1 MSGACAGKVAET
13 AVELLEQFARGD
25 QDAFEALFRRH
36 QGEVYGWIVRIVRDP
51 AAAEDL
57 TVETFWRIYRTR
69 SRFDPRYGF
78 SPWARRVATNL
89 ALGHLSARRHRTE
102 FLDEAPPA
110 RVRCAPP
117 DPAVSAEVRQKVAA
131 AFEKLPARLRAAATL
146 AMIEE
151 TPYGEIA
158 AALGISAAAVKSR
171 VFRATRLLRTSLR
184 RAGVEP

>member
-1 MSGACAGKVAET
+1 M
-13 AVELLEQFARGD
+13 
-25 QDAFEALFRRH
+25 
-36 QGEVYGWIVRIVRDP
+36 
-51 AAAEDL
+51 
-57 TVETFWRIYRTR
+57 
-69 SRFDPRYGF
+69 
-78 SPWARRVATNL
+78 
-89 ALGHLSARRHRTE
+89 
-102 FLDEAPPA
+102 
-110 RVRCAPP
+110 
-117 DPAVSAEVRQKVAA
+117 SAEVRQKVAA